1 MYRALREVYR
11 TLLNHHAGLQDAIQC
26 LDLCRGRYQLSCLNL
41 IDGVGGEPTLH
52 IELRLC
58 QLVLAAVILDRAEAL
73 RIQLLGLQ
81 RSALISSLFCLAH
94 GRSRCRRLGTAAN
107 RALRSCPCSR
117 AAEHNTLPV
126 LVWVRHRTHTMTYH
140 PGPSL
145 LLRLRQAL
153 HGSGGLLIRQSLLLT
168 HAAIT
173 VADLTAL

>member
-26 LDLCRGRYQLSCLNL
+26 LDLCRGRYQLPCLNL
-41 IDGVGGEPTLH
+41 IDRVCRKPALH
-52 IELRLC
+52 IEFRLC

-94 GRSRCRRLGTAAN
+94 GRSRRRRLGTSAN
-107 RALRSCPCSR
+107 RALCSACSR